1 MSIEGDI
8 QTVFACASRDFES
21 IANAIDHLLA
31 GVETSTNPN
40 SVRGRSEAMLRKV
53 QELRDEA
60 DRIVCDME
68 FSCDDEFD
76 VSDEEIAHMEATE
89 AADPNPLMES
99 YPGERIGNE

>member
-31 GVETSTNPN
+31 GVETSTNPY

-53 QELRDEA
+53 QDLRAEA
-60 DRIVCDME
+60 DRIVNDME
-68 FSCDDEFD
+68 FAEPEFD